1 MRPEIGAG
9 LLLTEKHC
17 KFTEIFSKTPPVPPR
32 SIRLLM
38 SISVSF
44 ENLHTQLGKKDA
56 LTSLA
61 PVYILHG
68 EEGFFTDEIV
78 RLFENVMPEADREF
92 NQQVIYFP
100 QSSSDV
106 ILDAARRFP
115 MMADRQ
121 VVIVKEAQSVRP
133 DQLDK
138 LSDYILNPNPTTVL
152 VIASRGLKI
161 KGARLQAA
169 LRKSQHAVIMPSD
182 KVPEWK
188 LQDTVRNHI
197 NARGVNVQPKAL
209 SMLAD
214 FIGADLSRMYNEV
227 DKLLGI
233 LGPGATVTPE
243 AVEQHVGISKSFN
256 AFELVDAL
264 AAKDL
269 GRCRRI
275 TAYFRSNPKAVATVQ
290 ITSAIFAFFS
300 DLCVTYFIKDKSER
314 SLMQALG
321 LKSAYPLKRLNLARS
336 QYNAYQCIEVIRAIR
351 TFDGATKGIGSR
363 RDQYDL
369 LDELV
374 FRIITAP
381 GNLFPKY

>member
-1 MRPEIGAG
+1 MSVSATFETLHAQLAKPGA
-9 LLLTEKHC
+9 LTE
-17 KFTEIFSKTPPVPPR
+17 
-32 SIRLLM
+32 
-38 SISVSF
+38 
-44 ENLHTQLGKKDA
+44 
-56 LTSLA
+56 LA
-61 PVYILHG
+61 PVYVLHG
-68 EEGFFTDEIV
+68 EEGFYIDEIIKG
-78 RLFENVMPEADREF
+78 FENVMPEADREF

-100 QSSSDV
+100 QSSTDV
-106 ILDAARRFP
+106 ILDGCRRFP
-115 MMADRQ
+115 MMAERQ
-121 VVIVKEAQSVRP
+121 VIIVKEAQGARA

-138 LSDYILNPNPTTVL
+138 LSEYVLNPNPTTVL
-152 VIASRGLKI
+152 VLASRGSKV
-161 KGARLQAA
+161 KGAKLQAA
-169 LRKSQHAVIMPSD
+169 LRKAKTAVVMPSD

-227 DKLLGI
+227 DKLLTI

-243 AVEQHVGISKSFN
+243 AVEQHVGVSKSFN

-264 AAKDL
+264 AAKDMV
-269 GRCRRI
+269 RSRRI
-275 TAYFRSNPKAVATVQ
+275 ANYFRANPKAVATVQ
-290 ITSAIFAFFS
+290 LTAAIFSFFS

-321 LKSAYPLKRLNLARS
+321 LKSAFPLKRLNLARTK
-336 QYNAYQCIEVIRAIR
+336 YNAYQCIEVIRAIR
-351 TFDGATKGIGSR
+351 AYDGATKGIGSR

-369 LDELV
+369 LDELI